1 MAHRIL
7 ALVQRILV
15 MPSVMVVAVSVIV
28 YVVLLELL
36 PFFFSSR
43 RRHTRCS
50 RDWSSDVCSSD
61 LAHAAVRHERA
72 HGDAEGTGPGARR
85 RSARRVE
92 RAIHFPRRR
101 RASLPRG
108 TGESRGGGPRSHGGG
123 GHVHRSFGA

>member
-1 MAHRIL
+1 MALLIL
-7 ALVQRILV
+7 ALLQRIFLMSSLMLLLV
-15 MPSVMVVAVSVIV
+15 WMIFFM
-28 YVVLLELL
+28 VLLELL

-108 TGESRGGGPRSHGGG
+108 TGESRGGDRKS
-123 GHVHRSFGA
+123 VV